1 LLQQLT
7 ARRSEISDDINTLYQ
22 DRIKKQTRPSLA
34 DYSRLLQSEIR
45 NFSRVFIVIDALDEC
60 SENDGIREGFLGE
73 VRKLLPNI
81 CLLVTSRPIAN
92 LEHEFENAT
101 HLEIHA
107 SDEDIKRYLEAQ
119 IERQPQ
125 LARHIKADPTLRDA
139 ILNNII
145 KKANGMYVPVTRPV
159 LIELSKFYGVS

>member
-1 LLQQLT
+1 M
-7 ARRSEISDDINTLYQ
+7 
-22 DRIKKQTRPSLA
+22 
-34 DYSRLLQSEIR
+34 EIR

-60 SENDGIREGFLGE
+60 SEKDGIRESFLGE

-92 LEHEFENAT
+92 IEHEFENAT
-101 HLEIHA
+101 RRDIHA

-125 LARHIKADPTLRDA
+125 LVRHIKADPNLRDA

-145 KKANGMYVPVTRPV
+145 QKANGMHVPVTRPV
-159 LIELSKFYGVS
+159 LIESSKFDGVS